1 MFKIK
6 RTFLLIGFVL
16 LSLVLSSYVF
26 ADETEKRRVD
36 ISVSIFPRIVA
47 VDNHF
52 REKLDEDQKARLLFV
67 YDEDESFAQEIADR
81 VGKDGSNIGGML
93 VSTRVAS
100 VAETWPENN
109 PPVAI
114 FLVEKLSDEQLNRV
128 IAYAESVHRLVFSPF
143 SGDVERGVMVGI
155 SVTNRVKPYFNLSRL
170 HRANV
175 VINALLMKMSKRYE

>member
-6 RTFLLIGFVL
+6 YIFILTGCLLMGL
-16 LSLVLSSYVF
+16 MLSGISF

-36 ISVSIFPRIVA
+36 ISISIFPRIVA

-52 REKLDEDQKARLLFV
+52 REKLDKEKNARLLFV
-67 YDEDESFAQEIADR
+67 YDEDKSFAEEVAGR
-81 VGKDGSNIGGML
+81 VGKDGSNIGGMK
-93 VSTRVAS
+93 VTTHVAS
-100 VAETWPENN
+100 ADGAFPENDV
-109 PPVAI
+109 PVAI
-114 FLVEKLSDEQLNRV
+114 FLVEKLSDEQLANV

-155 SVTNRVKPYFNLSRL
+155 SVTNRVKPYFNLGQLR
-170 HRANV
+170 RADV

>member
-6 RTFLLIGFVL
+6 TSFLVFLGLLFGLVVASVVL
-16 LSLVLSSYVF
+16 

-36 ISVSIFPRIVA
+36 ISISIFPRIVA

-52 REKLDEDQKARLLFV
+52 REKLNKDKKAQLLFV
-67 YDEDESFAQEIADR
+67 YDGDKELAQEVADR

-93 VSTRVAS
+93 VVTRVIS
-100 VAETWPENN
+100 VDEIMLDGDA
-109 PPVAI
+109 PVAI
-114 FLVEKLSDEQLNRV
+114 FLVEKLNDAQLKKV
-128 IAYAESVHRLVFSPF
+128 ISYAESTHRLVFSPY

-155 SVTNRVKPYFNLSRL
+155 SVTNRVKPYFNLPMLRRSK
-170 HRANV
+170 V

>member
-1 MFKIK
+1 VFKITK
-6 RTFLLIGFVL
+6 AFFLIGCVL
-16 LSLVLSSYVF
+16 VSLALSSYAF

-52 REKLDEDQKARLLFV
+52 REKLDKDQKARLLFV

-100 VAETWPENN
+100 VADTLPESDI
-109 PPVAI
+109 PVAI
-114 FLVEKLSDEQLNRV
+114 FLVEKLSDAQLKKV
-128 IAYAESVHRLVFSPF
+128 IAYAESTHRLVFSPF

-155 SVTNRVKPYFNLSRL
+155 SVTNRVKPYFNLPRL
-170 HRANV
+170 HSADV
-175 VINALLMKMSKRYE
+175 VVNALLMKMSKRYE